1 LKDNFAPRK
10 LFLAVEIDSES
21 SEKDGFKELYSGAIP
36 DVRHTLRSADILSAK
51 IFPKKFRQ
59 KVALVF

>member
-1 LKDNFAPRK
+1 M
-10 LFLAVEIDSES
+10 ETDSES
-21 SEKDGFKELYSGAIP
+21 SEKDGFKELYIEAITYQ
-36 DVRHTLRSADILSAK
+36 HQSLRPEDILSAK